1 MSIQRQYSL
10 PNCTLVLEGWGDTI
24 VTNQAEA
31 RPLMSQLM
39 SVECHLV
46 GEEKPLSGGREFFE
60 SLTTTVSLYAQELL
74 SGIRAFKKAP
84 QAPTQMVQLERLGEN
99 HHRLSVLPPDADPG
113 SGITT
118 HLTRQVD
125 LTTVQL
131 FDLVEAVDQ
140 FFADTQT
147 LPDLSLHVAPLAK
160 RAVRSSEPVA
170 KQAVPAAIGASG
182 LALAAIAFF
191 FIPTPQV
198 RQPEDLVP
206 KASTTSSTTGTPT
219 PNASPPTPIASSP
232 QPSPTT
238 AATTTPSPTPTT
250 TTPATAQPDLTRLE
264 AALTTAPE
272 LTDPAQ
278 VQTLQKQLATQLD
291 QAWKN
296 RTSVKQDLVY
306 RVGVVKDGAIVG
318 YKPINPAAL
327 TDAKQT
333 PLLNLLYIP
342 AAGSQPTSEPI
353 AQYKVVFTS
362 TGVVDVAPWKD
373 AMASPLTGITEITD
387 AAQIKTL
394 QPKLYDQIDK
404 NWKSK
409 PSFKKDLVFRVRV
422 MQDGKLV
429 DYKPDAPPAAD
440 YVKETPLPQLGKLA
454 ADSDTSAAQ
463 TPLALFKVVF
473 KPDGKLEVSPWRGRK
488 DSQ

>member
-10 PNCTLVLEGWGDTI
+10 PNCTLVLEGWGDTV
-24 VTNQAEA
+24 VTNQTES

-39 SVECHLV
+39 SAECHLV

-60 SLTTTVSLYAQELL
+60 SLTSAVSLYAQELL
-74 SGIRAFKKAP
+74 SGIRAFKKASH
-84 QAPTQMVQLERLGEN
+84 APTQLVQLEQLGEN
-99 HHRLSVLPPDADPG
+99 YHRLSLLPPDADPG
-113 SGITT
+113 SGIAT

-147 LPDLSLHVAPLAK
+147 LPDLTLRIAPLAK
-160 RAVRSSEPVA
+160 HSVRSGEPVA

-191 FIPTPQV
+191 FMPTPQV
-198 RQPEDLVP
+198 RQPNDLTP
-206 KASTTSSTTGTPT
+206 KASTTSSTTGTPSPT
-219 PNASPPTPIASSP
+219 ASPPTPLASGSP
-232 QPSPTT
+232 SPSPTST
-238 AATTTPSPTPTT
+238 TATTAPSPTST
-250 TTPATAQPDLTRLE
+250 TAQPDLTQLE
-264 AALTTAPE
+264 STLTAAPE
-272 LTDPAQ
+272 ITDPAQ
-278 VQTLQKQLATQLD
+278 IQTLQKQLAAQLD

-306 RVGVVKDGAIVG
+306 RVGVVRDGAIVG
-318 YKPINPAAL
+318 YKPINPAAM

-353 AQYKVVFTS
+353 AQYKVVFTP
-362 TGVVDVAPWKD
+362 TGVVDVAPWQE

-387 AAQIKTL
+387 AAQIQTL
-394 QPKLYDQIDK
+394 QPKLYDQIDQ

-422 MQDGKLV
+422 RQDGTIV
-429 DYKPDAPPAAD
+429 DYKPDDQPAAD

-454 ADSDTSAAQ
+454 ADGDAGTAQ
-463 TPLALFKVVF
+463 EPLALFKAVF

-488 DSQ
+488 DPQ